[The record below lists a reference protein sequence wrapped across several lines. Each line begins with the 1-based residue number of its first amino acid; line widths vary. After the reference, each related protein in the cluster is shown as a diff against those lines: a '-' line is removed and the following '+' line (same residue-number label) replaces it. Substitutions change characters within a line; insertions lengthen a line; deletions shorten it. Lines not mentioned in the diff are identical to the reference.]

1 MEAATELT
9 ADERT
14 RDRRARALFEAID
27 DVVFVH
33 DLDGRIVD
41 ANPAACRRLGYTRDE
56 LLRLTTADIDEPGF
70 ASGFRE
76 RLHEQLTTG
85 RLACEGR
92 HVAKDGRVIPVE
104 INTSTIQID
113 GKPAVLAVARDVT
126 EKKRVEDALRESEAF
141 YHSLVESLPQ
151 HIIRKDR
158 AGYFTFVNQRVC
170 AMLHKSLE
178 EIVGK
183 TDFDLFPPELAEKYR
198 ADDLYVM
205 ESGTN
210 LEAVEEHR
218 TPEGKKLF
226 VQIVKTPIYDAHDQ
240 LIGSQVLFWDV
251 TDRHR
256 WEEALA
262 ESERRYRQLTEAAQ
276 DAVVV
281 ADQQGQITLFN
292 PAAERAFGYKAAE
305 ILGQPLVTL
314 IPEEYRDAHEHGF
327 RRYLA
332 TRVSRV
338 IGKLIEL
345 RGRRKDGTEFPI
357 ELSLSAI
364 DVGGELQFLGAI
376 RDTTERE
383 RLRTSLIQ
391 NEKLASIGLLS
402 AGVAHEIN
410 NPLAFVSNNLTVLE
424 RDVTALARLLDVY
437 EGARADLKRVSP
449 AAAAR
454 AEEIAEEMDLP
465 YVRDHLGRILERTRD
480 GVERVTRIVHSL
492 RGLARTDAPRME
504 VARIPDLVDMALDL
518 VRGRMKQRG
527 IAVSLAYGP
536 SKVRCVPTQLS
547 QVFLNLI
554 VNAVQ
559 AIEARGDDEGGTI
572 RVATRVSGR
581 ELLIEVSDNGC
592 GIPAENLP
600 KLFDPFFTTKP
611 VGEGTGLGLSITHGI
626 IAGHGGRIEVD
637 SRVGVGTRFRIYLP
651 LDGGPREK

>member
-1 MEAATELT
+1 MEPNVERD

-33 DLDGRIVD
+33 DLEGRIVD

-56 LLRLTTADIDEPGF
+56 LLHLTTADIDEPGF
-70 ASGFRE
+70 ATGFKQRLRQQLE
-76 RLHEQLTTG
+76 RG
-85 RLACEGR
+85 RLTCEGR
-92 HVAKDGRVIPVE
+92 HRTRDGRVIPVE

-113 GKPAVLAVARDVT
+113 GMPAVLAVARDTT
-126 EKKRVEDALRESEAF
+126 EMKRVEEALRESEAF

-170 AMLHKSLE
+170 AMLHRTLE
-178 EIVGK
+178 EVVGK
-183 TDFDLFPPELAEKYR
+183 TDYELFPPELAEKYR

-218 TPEGKKLF
+218 TPEGKRLF
-226 VQIVKTPIYDAHDQ
+226 VQIVKSPIYNAKGQ
-240 LIGSQVLFWDV
+240 LMGSQVLFWDV
-251 TDRHR
+251 TDRHH
-256 WEEALA
+256 WEQALS
-262 ESERRYRQLTEAAQ
+262 ESERRYRQLTQAAQ

-281 ADQQGQITLFN
+281 ADQESNITLFN
-292 PAAERAFGYKAAE
+292 PAAERIFGYMSTE
-305 ILGQPLVTL
+305 VLGQPLEILV
-314 IPEEYRDAHEHGF
+314 PEEYRDAHAHGF

-345 RGRRKDGTEFPI
+345 RGLRKDGTEFPL

-364 DVGGELQFLGAI
+364 DLGGETQFLGAI

-383 RLRTSLIQ
+383 RLRTSLLQ

-424 RDVTALARLLDVY
+424 RDVKALLKLLDVY
-437 EGARADLKRVSP
+437 DGTRSDLRRVNPGAAG
-449 AAAAR
+449 R
-454 AEEIAEEMDLP
+454 AEELAEEMDLP
-465 YVRDHLGRILERTRD
+465 YVRDHLGRILDRTRE
-480 GVERVTRIVHSL
+480 GVDRVTRIVHSL
-492 RGLARTDAPRME
+492 RGLARTDAPRLE
-504 VARIPDLVDMALDL
+504 EARIPDLVDMALDM

-527 IAVSLAYGP
+527 ISVSLAYGP
-536 SKVRCVPTQLS
+536 SKIRCVPTQLS

-559 AIEARGDDEGGTI
+559 AIEAKGQEGGII
-572 RVATRVSGR
+572 RVATRISGK
-581 ELLIEVSDNGC
+581 ELLIEVSDDGC

-600 KLFDPFFTTKP
+600 KLYDPFFTTKP

-626 IAGHGGRIEVD
+626 VTGHGGRIEVD
-637 SRVGVGTRFRIYLP
+637 SRVGEGTRFRILLP
-651 LDGGPREK
+651 LDGGPRRK

>member
-1 MEAATELT
+1 VTDLT

-14 RDRRARALFEAID
+14 RDRRARDLFEAID

-41 ANPAACRRLGYTRDE
+41 ANPAACRRLGYTREE
-56 LLRLTTADIDEPGF
+56 LLRLSTTDIDEAGF
-70 ASGFRE
+70 AEGFRE
-76 RLHEQLTTG
+76 RLRQQLAAG
-85 RLACEGR
+85 RLTCEGR
-92 HVAKDGRVIPVE
+92 HRTKDGQVIPVE

-126 EKKRVEDALRESEAF
+126 EQKRVEEALRESEAF

-158 AGYFTFVNQRVC
+158 AGFFTFVNQRVC
-170 AMLHKSLE
+170 AMLHKPLE

-226 VQIVKTPIYDAHDQ
+226 VQIVKTPIYDSHGQ

-251 TDRHR
+251 TDRQR
-256 WEEALA
+256 WEEALS

-281 ADQQGQITLFN
+281 ADQQARITLFN

-305 ILGQPLVTL
+305 VLGQPLETL
-314 IPEEYRDAHEHGF
+314 IPEAYREAHEHGF

-332 TRVSRV
+332 TRVTRV
-338 IGKLIEL
+338 IGRLVEL
-345 RGRRKDGTEFPI
+345 RGLRKDGTEFPL

-364 DVGGELQFLGAI
+364 DVGGEVQFLGAI

-383 RLRTSLIQ
+383 RLRSSLMQ

-424 RDVTALARLLDVY
+424 RDVTSLMALVAVY
-437 EGARADLKRVSP
+437 EGTRADLKRANP
-449 AAAAR
+449 AAAGR
-454 AEEIAEEMDLP
+454 AEELAEEMDLP
-465 YVRDHLGRILERTRD
+465 YVREHLGRILDRTRD
-480 GVERVTRIVHSL
+480 GVERVSRIVHSL
-492 RGLARTDAPRME
+492 RGLARTDSPRME
-504 VARIPDLVDMALDL
+504 EARIPDLVDMALDM

-527 IAVSLAYGP
+527 ISVNLAYGP

-559 AIEARGDDEGGTI
+559 AIETRGDDEGGTI
-572 RVATRVSGR
+572 RVATRISGR
-581 ELLIEVSDNGC
+581 ELLIEVSDDGC
-592 GIPAENLP
+592 GIPAGNMA

-637 SRVGVGTRFRIYLP
+637 SRVGEGTRFRIFLP
-651 LDGGPREK
+651 LDATPRERG

>member
-1 MEAATELT
+1 MDAAAERS
-9 ADERT
+9 ADERA
-14 RDRRARALFEAID
+14 RDRRGRALFDAID

-41 ANPAACRRLGYTRDE
+41 VNPAACRRLGYTRED
-56 LLRLTTADIDEPGF
+56 LLRLRTVDIDEPGF
-70 ASGFRE
+70 AAGFKD
-76 RLHEQLTTG
+76 RLQQQLAAG
-85 RLACEGR
+85 RLTVEGR
-92 HVAKDGRVIPVE
+92 HRTKDGRLIPVE

-113 GKPAVLAVARDVT
+113 GKPAVLAVARDIT
-126 EKKRVEDALRESEAF
+126 EQKRVQEALRESEAF

-158 AGYFTFVNQRVC
+158 LGHFTFVNQRVC

-178 EIVGK
+178 DIVGK

-218 TPEGKKLF
+218 TPEGQRLY
-226 VQIVKTPIYDAHDQ
+226 VQIVKSPIYDAGGR

-256 WEEALA
+256 WEAALS

-281 ADQQGQITLFN
+281 ADQQARITLFN

-305 ILGQPLVTL
+305 VLGQPLEILVPSDL
-314 IPEEYRDAHEHGF
+314 RDSHAHGF

-332 TRVSRV
+332 TRQPHV

-345 RGRRKDGTEFPI
+345 RGRRKDGTEFPL

-383 RLRTSLIQ
+383 RLRTSLVQ

-410 NPLAFVSNNLTVLE
+410 NPLAFVSNNLTVLD
-424 RDVTALARLLDVY
+424 RDVKALGALLDVY
-437 EGARADLKRVSP
+437 EGARADLARANP
-449 AAAAR
+449 AAAER
-454 AEEIAEEMDLP
+454 AETLAEAMDLP
-465 YVRDHLGRILERTRD
+465 YVRGHLERILDRTRE
-480 GVERVTRIVHSL
+480 GVERVTRIVQSL

-504 VARIPDLVDMALDL
+504 EARIPDLVDMALDM

-527 IAVSLAYGP
+527 ITVNLSYGP

-559 AIEARGDDEGGTI
+559 AIEARGAGGGSI
-572 RVATRVSGR
+572 RVATRIVGP
-581 ELLIEVSDNGC
+581 EMLIEVADDGC
-592 GIPAENLP
+592 GISPENLP

-626 IAGHGGRIEVD
+626 VAGHGGRIEVD
-637 SRVGVGTRFRIYLP
+637 SRVGEGTRFRIYLP
-651 LDGGPREK
+651 LSAWPGAG